1 MKLNENYIKSNVA
14 GVACVIPVGEAVQE
28 MHGMIKLNATADAIW
43 DQLAAGRNEDEI
55 VAALAGQFDVPADV
69 LREDV
74 RAFIGRL
81 RELHILLD

>member
-14 GVACVIPVGEAVQE
+14 GVACVIPVGEAAQQ

-43 DQLAAGRNEDEI
+43 DLLGAGRTEDEI
-55 VAALAGQFDVPADV
+55 VAALTGQFNAPADV

-81 RELHILLD
+81 RDLHILTD

>member
-1 MKLNENYIKSNVA
+1 
-14 GVACVIPVGEAVQE
+14 VGEAAQQ

-43 DQLAAGRNEDEI
+43 DLLSAGRTEDEI
-55 VAALAGQFDVPADV
+55 VAALTGQFNVPADV

-81 RELHILLD
+81 RDLHILTD

>member
-14 GVACVIPVGEAVQE
+14 GVSCVIPVGEAAQQ

-43 DQLAAGRNEDEI
+43 DLLAAGRSEDEI
-55 VAALAGQFDVPADV
+55 VAALTAQFNAPADV

-74 RAFIGRL
+74 AAFIGRL
-81 RELHILLD
+81 RDLHILED